1 MEIRSR
7 IIRLCVVTLI
17 LSFTAS
23 AYAAN
28 RNEVFSELN
37 RINTNWDEVSV
48 DLWIND
54 FENDLQPGVLVGDE
68 LIYRVKSNKPAFF
81 TFILVD
87 ARGNMAVLKPDALPN
102 SGINGASQNLTF
114 PTEEQSQSG
123 QSTIT
128 QAMPLGKETIF
139 LLATDQQI
147 PADVFGLDP
156 STDYV
161 NFGFDLSE
169 SRDLAMRLN
178 DHSDGMKV
186 ELQRY
191 EYFVDSDTQFST
203 RSIKREIVERIEE
216 VGVTAASVTRAKREP
231 VVKSSPIVINDIN
244 FNHNSDVLTVRGIN
258 QLEILGSELIDQQQ
272 QNQLVRVRLTG
283 HTDSSGSADYN
294 LDLSKR
300 RSLASKRFLVDELG
314 LPEEFIE
321 THGMGEAIAIENNSS
336 GVGRARNRRVEFEII
351 R

>member
-156 STDYV
+156 STDFVSY
-161 NFGFDLSE
+161 GSDLSE

-178 DHSDGMKV
+178 DHSNGMKV
-186 ELQRY
+186 ELKRY

-203 RSIKREIVERIEE
+203 RSIRREISAR
-216 VGVTAASVTRAKREP
+216 VGKSELTAASVTRTQREP
-231 VVKSSPIVINDIN
+231 VVESDPVVINDIR
-244 FNHNSDVLTVRGIN
+244 FDYNSDVLTIRGIN
-258 QLEILGSELIDQQQ
+258 QLEVLGSELIDLQQ
-272 QNQLVRVRLTG
+272 QNQLPRIRLTG
-283 HTDSSGSADYN
+283 HTDSVGSADYN

-321 THGMGEAIAIENNSS
+321 TNGMGEAVEIEDNSTDS
-336 GVGRARNRRVEFEII
+336 GRARNRRVEFEII